1 MISLTLATAFAVRLM
16 GAAFFTSGT
25 VVVAI
30 RISLALKLFDYTK
43 YRCFC
48 SKTTL
53 LLFQRSL
60 FGCRKQAA
68 GRVLSR
74 FVSRFAVPCLFFPK
88 LANRAIIVALRPSPG
103 LAAGARTLHPMRR
116 NAVGSTCRGG
126 L

>member
-1 MISLTLATAFAVRLM
+1 MISLTLATAFAVRLI

-48 SKTTL
+48 SKTTP

-74 FVSRFAVPCLFFPK
+74 FVSRFCRSLFIFPQ
-88 LANRAIIVALRPSPG
+88 ACQQGYNRGVKAFPRDWLRE
-103 LAAGARTLHPMRR
+103 R
-116 NAVGSTCRGG
+116 
-126 L
+126 